1 MKQILLTIGIA
12 FLAAG
17 CVSRALVCSP
27 EHLEDVSLADVGG
40 HFLLTNVEADY
51 IKTEPRSCSEALADW
66 FVADSPK
73 AAVFRPSVE
82 GASVPVTLS
91 VAKTRVADNNG
102 VFADIN
108 NFFAVI
114 TLNIWPAY
122 HSTRN
127 DYTVTAHFEKS
138 VEQVAFSVEESSLTS
153 WLPLAL
159 CPVPVSA
166 DSRKPEEFT
175 MVEDQFVK
183 TKALSLFTKGVY
195 DKNMG
200 KR

>member
-1 MKQILLTIGIA
+1 MKQILLTVGLA

-17 CVSRALVCSP
+17 CASRALVCSP
-27 EHLEDVSLADVGG
+27 ESLEAVSLADVGG
-40 HFLLTNVEADY
+40 HFLLTKVEADY
-51 IKTEPRSCSEALADW
+51 IKTEPRSCSEVLADW
-66 FVADSPK
+66 FVAESPK

-82 GASVPVTLS
+82 EDSVPVTLS
-91 VAKTRVADNNG
+91 VAKARVANNNG
-102 VFADIN
+102 VLAGIN
-108 NFFAVI
+108 NFFAVV

-122 HSTRN
+122 HSARN

-138 VEQVAFSVEESSLTS
+138 VEQVTFSVEESSLTS

-166 DSRKPEEFT
+166 DSRKREEFT

-195 DKNMG
+195 DKNVG